1 MMILYMGVEYGTAYD
16 GDSFSK
22 LIADLENH
30 IQSKTKNKNKIEKLI
45 PFPDST
51 ETERVMSEYISS
63 SIMEGKDLEIFHDRL
78 VQLAEKLE
86 K

>member
-1 MMILYMGVEYGTAYD
+1 MGVEYGTAYD